1 MLETAFPADLDPDDR
16 VYPCPP
22 AMCLVN
28 ETPDQESG
36 PVTVCYRAG
45 YPVVDGRSTVPAPI
59 RHAILLMVGH
69 LRDLRKIGWGL
80 ASAVLLA
87 FGGIM
92 LAKIGL
98 AGR

>member
-1 MLETAFPADLDPDDR
+1 M
-16 VYPCPP
+16 
-22 AMCLVN
+22 N
-28 ETPDQESG
+28 ETPDQGSG
-36 PVTVCYRAG
+36 TVTVCYRAG